1 MKNFLCIIPARSGS
15 KGLKD
20 KNIKK
25 INGIPL
31 IGWTIKDCLQ
41 IKKFD
46 KVIVS
51 TDSKKYAK
59 IALSFG
65 AEVPFLRTKKNSQ
78 DKSEDIEF
86 LKEIYEFYKKKK
98 IFYDYLV
105 HMRPTTPLRRLDTL
119 KKILNFFKKNIKK
132 FDSLRSV
139 QKMSESSYKSFV
151 IKNKNNLTPIF
162 KSNKKLDYFNKPRQF
177 FPDTFFPN
185 GYMDIYKTKNLL
197 KKTLYGN
204 STAAYITEN
213 VVEIDDIS
221 NFLYFKYLLS
231 KKV

>member
-1 MKNFLCIIPARSGS
+1 MNIIALICARSGS
-15 KGLKD
+15 KGVPN
-20 KNIKK
+20 KNIKLLDGK
-25 INGIPL
+25 PL
-31 IGWTIKDCLQ
+31 IVRSINQ
-41 IKKFD
+41 IKELKEINR
-46 KVIVS
+46 VIVS

-65 AEVPFLRTKKNSQ
+65 AEVPFLRSKKNSQ

-86 LKEIYEFYKKKK
+86 LKEIYDFYKKKN
-98 IFYDYLV
+98 IFYNYLV
-105 HMRPTTPLRRLDTL
+105 HMRPTTPLRRLETL
-119 KKILNFFKKNIKK
+119 EKILNFFKKNIKK

-139 QKMSESSYKSFV
+139 QKMSESSYKSFI
-151 IKNKNNLTPIF
+151 IKNKNYLIPTF
-162 KSNKKLDYFNKPRQF
+162 KKNKKLDYFNKPRQF

-213 VVEIDDIS
+213 VVEIDDMN

>member
-1 MKNFLCIIPARSGS
+1 MRNFLCIIPARSGS

-65 AEVPFLRTKKNSQ
+65 AEVPFLRSKKNSQ

-86 LKEIYEFYKKKK
+86 LKETYDFYKKKN
-98 IFYDYLV
+98 IFYNYLV
-105 HMRPTTPLRRLDTL
+105 HMRPTTPLRRLETL
-119 KKILNFFKKNIKK
+119 EKILNFFKKNIKK

-151 IKNKNNLTPIF
+151 IKNKNYLIPTF
-162 KSNKKLDYFNKPRQF
+162 KKNKKLDYFNKPRQF
-177 FPDTFFPN
+177 FPNTFFPN

-213 VVEIDDIS
+213 VVEIDDMN

>member
-1 MKNFLCIIPARSGS
+1 M
-15 KGLKD
+15 
-20 KNIKK
+20 
-25 INGIPL
+25 
-31 IGWTIKDCLQ
+31 Q

-65 AEVPFLRTKKNSQ
+65 AEVPFLRSKKNSQ

-86 LKEIYEFYKKKK
+86 LKEIYDFYKKKN
-98 IFYDYLV
+98 IFYNYLV
-105 HMRPTTPLRRLDTL
+105 HMRPTTPLRRLETL
-119 KKILNFFKKNIKK
+119 EKILNFFKKNIKK

-139 QKMSESSYKSFV
+139 QKMSESSYKSFI
-151 IKNKNNLTPIF
+151 IKNKNYLIPTF
-162 KSNKKLDYFNKPRQF
+162 KKNKKLDYFNKPRQF

-213 VVEIDDIS
+213 VVEIDDMD